1 MTNLSTLTVQIDG
14 NSARLVKELKKA
26 NKRSSKFARDVKK
39 HGKQMAKG
47 FAAVGAAAAA
57 AFAYQTIKNTK
68 EFTKSISELAAITGA
83 SGKDLKFLSDEAR
96 RYGKTTMQTAS
107 QAATAF
113 KLVASAKPDLLANA
127 QALSMVTKETITLSE
142 AAGIALP
149 DAAKALGE
157 SLNQFGAGADQAS
170 RFINVLAAGSQQGA
184 VEIPQ
189 ISEALVNAGV
199 AASQAGLDFEETV
212 AALEALGKSGIKGAL
227 AGSKLRT
234 VLSRLTTQA
243 NDSFNPSV
251 VGMSKALENLDK
263 AQLSST
269 ELLKMFGQDSVYVVQ
284 ALLSQR
290 TEYER
295 LNVAIRGTNTAYE
308 QQAKMNDNL
317 DGDLKQLNSR
327 FEDLTLKVGLG
338 YNDAMRNATQTTST
352 FIDFL
357 ADNTDVMFSFS
368 AAIFGISQ
376 TASTLT
382 NMELGNEL
390 RESMEEQLYLQDQ
403 IFKKAAQFGGK
414 IGIDN
419 LNASLAES
427 QNRYQQLIATMNE
440 RTGKDADGN
449 KISALSGDDPVVA
462 KQLPPLEQIDMTS
475 LPEKLGEYAS
485 FTEER
490 TRIALEQAQLQ
501 ADGEIAIAEALDS
514 HKLNQQILTDEAL
527 LTMAAEI
534 ATAKVMAEFEAEQAA
549 KGELGIPTT
558 LDERL
563 QMEKDI
569 GDETIKLAADIA
581 AKRAAIEAKNAA
593 TIAKY
598 DLTTVKGKE
607 NTNKALFG
615 LAKGFAGKNEK
626 LQKKIML
633 AEKAVTVVKGGIAIV
648 GGVIQ
653 ALNNP
658 YPANLAF
665 AASVA
670 AQGGALL
677 GTLSSMGGGGG
688 GGSAGPTLS
697 TPSYAG
703 NANDA
708 INEEVEQNKTP
719 ATVQVIIEGDVNGV
733 DEYLESKM
741 IPALEA
747 AVNERDFVFI
757 RQGSRQAEEILA

>member
-653 ALNNP
+653 ALNHP